1 MDDGYSPVGILVLIG
16 LIFLEAVFYGFGSA
30 IQNVNEGKL
39 EEEMENGNEKA
50 ARLLRIVNRP
60 TRFVNT
66 IQITTHLVGII
77 TGIFILPVVVNAAA
91 GKLKTMNLLN
101 SARTME
107 AVGGTA
113 PAWYADPLW
122 WMWVGL
128 MVLFTVAAVVLIV
141 SFGIIIPKR
150 LAAKEP
156 EKWGYRMMPMVLFVA
171 ALLLPLTKLISAMA
185 WLVLKAFGVD
195 MTADDENVTEEDI
208 MSMVNE
214 GHEQG
219 VLEAGETEMITNIF
233 QLGDKEAWDIMTH
246 RTNMVVLSADTT
258 LREAVDFILKEG
270 TNTRYPVY
278 GEDIDDI
285 VGILHLRDAMAYFE
299 KPENKDRQLIEI
311 PGLLREASFIPETR
325 SIDTLFK
332 EMQSNKIHMEIVVDE
347 YGQTAG
353 LLTMED
359 ILEEIVGNIMD
370 EYDQEEEFITPL
382 EDGSFSMSG
391 MTPLEDVTDA
401 LSIRFSEEDSDTYDT
416 LNGFLISRLDR
427 IPQEHEKP
435 LVEFAGYRFQVTKVG
450 NKMIESVHVSRICGP
465 ESGKGETGKEIKDSD
480 DTDRTE
486 HKGDVPG

>member
-101 SARTME
+101 PARTME

-122 WMWVGL
+122 WMWAGL
-128 MVLFTVAAVVLIV
+128 
-141 SFGIIIPKR
+141 
-150 LAAKEP
+150 
-156 EKWGYRMMPMVLFVA
+156 MVLFVA

-185 WLVLKAFGVD
+185 WLVLKGFGVD

-391 MTPLEDVTDA
+391 MTLLEDVTDA

>member
-1 MDDGYSPVGILVLIG
+1 MDDGNSPVSFIVLIG
-16 LIFLEAVFYGFGSA
+16 VILLEAVFYGFGAA

-39 EEEMENGNEKA
+39 EEDAEAGNGKA
-50 ARLLRIVNRP
+50 ARLLRIVTQP
-60 TRFVNT
+60 GRFVNT
-66 IQITTHLVGII
+66 IQISTHLVGIV
-77 TGIFILPVVVNAAA
+77 TGIFILPVMVNTVAAHFRFY
-91 GKLKTMNLLN
+91 LLG
-101 SARTME
+101 RWKE
-107 AVGGTA
+107 VLEGTQ
-113 PAWYADPLW
+113 PAWYADPMW
-122 WMWVGL
+122 WKMAALTAAV
-128 MVLFTVAAVVLIV
+128 MVVLVVLIV

-150 LAAKEP
+150 LASKSP
-156 EKWGYRMMPMVLFVA
+156 EKWGYMMMPVVLAVTVIF
-171 ALLLPLTKLISAMA
+171 LPLTKLISGVSC
-185 WLVLKAFGVD
+185 LVLKIFGLD

-246 RTNMVVLSADTT
+246 RTNMVVLAADST
-258 LREAVDFILKEG
+258 LRDAVDFILNEG

-278 GEDIDDI
+278 GDDIDDI

-299 KPENKDRQLIEI
+299 MPENKDRTLRDV

-370 EYDQEEEFITPL
+370 EYDEEEVFIL
-382 EDGSFSMSG
+382 EQEDHSFLMNG
-391 MTPLEDVTDA
+391 MTPLEDVMDA
-401 LSIRFSEEDSDTYDT
+401 LDIRFSEEDSDTYDT
-416 LNGFLISRLDR
+416 LNGFLISKLDR
-427 IPQEHEKP
+427 IPQEDEKP
-435 LVEFAGYRFQVTKVG
+435 LVEYGGYRFQVVKVG
-450 NKMIESVHVSRICGP
+450 NKLIETVHVSKSETPDPGEGEERKDMKKRD
-465 ESGKGETGKEIKDSD
+465 ESDHS
-480 DTDRTE
+480 
-486 HKGDVPG
+486 